1 MAKDTLYD
9 VWARRNPQFETHFE
23 ESLLRQFTE
32 YGGGSVESMSSKG
45 KIFGAGYEL
54 YIYAFFVGLYAN
66 KRKELTGDT
75 KGLGQPIQYWGNLD
89 SKKLRK
95 AYPKLREYIFSALLA
110 KTNDLDLL
118 VLEKG
123 EITDRK
129 AVDYLIDTMEQYS
142 NYGFHTIKE
151 KLNDNSNYFYKNTGF
166 MDVILDLVA
175 SNRADDKISEIEE
188 L

>member
-9 VWARRNPQFETHFE
+9 VWGRRNPQFETHFE
-23 ESLLRQFTE
+23 ETLLRQFTE

-54 YIYAFFVGLYAN
+54 YIYAFFIGLYAN
-66 KRKELTGDT
+66 KRKELSGET

-110 KTNDLDLL
+110 KTDDLDLIA
-118 VLEKG
+118 LEKG
-123 EITDRK
+123 GITDRK
-129 AVDYLIDTMEQYS
+129 AVDYLIDTMEQYA
-142 NYGFHTIKE
+142 NYGFYKIEE
-151 KLNDNSNYFYKNTGF
+151 KLNENSNYFYKNTGF
-166 MDVILDLVA
+166 LDLVLDLIRNTNEKNE
-175 SNRADDKISEIEE
+175 SQIIED

>member
-9 VWARRNPQFETHFE
+9 VWGRRNPQFETHFE
-23 ESLLRQFTE
+23 ETLLRQFTE

-54 YIYAFFVGLYAN
+54 YIYAFFIGLYAN
-66 KRKELTGDT
+66 KRKELTGET
-75 KGLGQPIQYWGNLD
+75 KGLGQPIQFWGNLD

-110 KTNDLDLL
+110 KTDDLDLID
-118 VLEKG
+118 LEKG
-123 EITDRK
+123 EITERK
-129 AVDYLIDTMEQYS
+129 AVDYLINTMEQYA
-142 NYGFHTIKE
+142 NYGFYKIEE
-151 KLNDNSNYFYKNTGF
+151 KLNENSNYFYKNTGF
-166 MDVILDLVA
+166 LDMVLDFIRNTNEKNE
-175 SNRADDKISEIEE
+175 SQIIED